1 MMAWTVNSLAQKLGC
16 AWRTVKRAIV
26 KGELKA
32 VWDSDRRA
40 WLIEDGRELAF
51 FRARLDYL
59 RQVRRERSERMKA
72 LWHAGKLR
80 PRKPKRVQVQV
91 AERLKRP
98 SIVAVGQGVYLR
110 TVGIVWRG
118 DEGETHCPSCAVPL
132 KVR

>member
-1 MMAWTVNSLAQKLGC
+1 MALTANALAKKLGC
-16 AWRTVKRAIV
+16 AWVTVRRAIA
-26 KGELKA
+26 KGELRA
-32 VWDSDRRA
+32 IWDSDRRA
-40 WLIEDGRELAF
+40 WLVEDGRELTL

-59 RQVRRERSERMKA
+59 RSVRQQRRERMKT
-72 LWHAGKLR
+72 LWRTGKLR

>member
-1 MMAWTVNSLAQKLGC
+1 MALTANALAKRLNC
-16 AWRTVKRAIV
+16 AWATVRKAIAR
-26 KGELKA
+26 GELKA
-32 VWDSDRRA
+32 TFDRERRA
-40 WLIEDGRELAF
+40 WVIEGGRELAF

-59 RQVRRERSERMKA
+59 RQVRRERSERMRL
-72 LWHAGKLR
+72 LWRTGKLR